1 MDEDGSDDDADDV
14 DCVDI
19 LLVTVGPSSFWSV
32 IVDSLTV
39 IYCFVDARF
48 DVLVFVGDTTALIT
62 DMVEDDSLNH

>member
-39 IYCFVDARF
+39 IYCLLMLDV
-48 DVLVFVGDTTALIT
+48 DVLVCWGYNCVDNRYG
-62 DMVEDDSLNH
+62 

>member
-1 MDEDGSDDDADDV
+1 MSCDTSHAFTSSLTICEISLLPMDEDGSDDDADDV

-39 IYCFVDARF
+39 IYCFVDARC
-48 DVLVFVGDTTALIT
+48 
-62 DMVEDDSLNH
+62 